1 MSTTTERVVTY
12 LLVED
17 DDNHANIIEL
27 CLRHG
32 ELPHKC
38 HHVSSGLDCL
48 NYLAGLEP
56 FADRTRY
63 PYPDVILLDI
73 HMPGILDG
81 LQTLKA
87 IRADPRHRSL
97 VVMMLTTSDRDT
109 DVSRAYKL
117 GANGYIVKSDDTG
130 KMINKLLQMRWSFD
144 SLVELPEQKQQAD
157 IGYNPDRETE
167 GSLPIEVLSLLE
179 SDEDT
184 ALNRLVS
191 SYRSNRKGFVE
202 LLNHLERQNPG
213 CFASL
218 AHRFC
223 LQQRQFFAGSQDVDW
238 DFIRQV
244 MMDKLP
250 RYLAPEQMVGV
261 VSGIAAVM
269 EGKVWNDSDMSSLH
283 AWQGFCQA
291 YLSQSRFSSSSDEDA
306 PIKESDP
313 SCGL

>member
-1 MSTTTERVVTY
+1 MSTTTEHVVTY

-32 ELPHKC
+32 ELPQKC

-48 NYLAGLEP
+48 NYLTGVEP

-73 HMPGILDG
+73 RMPGILDG

-97 VVMMLTTSDRDT
+97 VVMMLTTSDRNT

-130 KMINKLLQMRWSFD
+130 EMINKLLQMRWSFD
-144 SLVELPEQKQQAD
+144 SLVKLPEQKLQTD
-157 IGYNPDRETE
+157 IGHEEDTETE
-167 GSLPIEVLSLLE
+167 ASLPIEVISLLE

-184 ALNRLVS
+184 ALHQLVS
-191 SYRSNRKGFVE
+191 SYRSNRTSFIE
-202 LLNHLERQNPG
+202 LLHHLERQNPG
-213 CFASL
+213 YFANL

-223 LQQRQFFAGSQDVDW
+223 LQQRRLFSGDQDVDW

-244 MMDKLP
+244 VMEKLP
-250 RYLAPEQMVGV
+250 RYTSLNKMAGLVT
-261 VSGIAAVM
+261 SLTAVL
-269 EGKVWNDSDMSSLH
+269 ENNQASRRDNSSWQL
-283 AWQGFCQA
+283 WQGFCLA
-291 YLSQSRFSSSSDEDA
+291 YLNQEMDSPHET
-306 PIKESDP
+306 EEEVTEH
-313 SCGL
+313 